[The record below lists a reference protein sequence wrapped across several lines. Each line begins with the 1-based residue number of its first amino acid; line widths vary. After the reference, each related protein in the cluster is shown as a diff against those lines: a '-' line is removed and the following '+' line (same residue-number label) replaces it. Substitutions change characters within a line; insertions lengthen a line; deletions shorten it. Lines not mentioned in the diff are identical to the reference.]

1 MGESVM
7 HERGWA
13 AVGVEGGGRELGIQ
27 AVSGA
32 GSERSDRARV
42 LEYWS
47 KGDVGREAKLGRVRR
62 VL

>member
-13 AVGVEGGGRELGIQ
+13 AVGVEGGGRELGVQ

-32 GSERSDRARV
+32 GSEQSDRARV
-42 LEYWS
+42 LE
-47 KGDVGREAKLGRVRR
+47 
-62 VL
+62 